1 VGATLTP
8 SPALNSSDLNHIT
21 NYSYPDSS
29 TVTKPTLK
37 INDSHTLNTQTNLN
51 HNFNVIIMNY
61 QSIVPKKA
69 QVACMI
75 DTNDLDIIIAT
86 LTWLSSVFIQVN
98 SSPLDMLSTVKID
111 KMDMEESCCFINVV
125 TLLKKLL

>member
-1 VGATLTP
+1 MTVRVTII
-8 SPALNSSDLNHIT
+8 SD
-21 NYSYPDSS
+21 
-29 TVTKPTLK
+29 
-37 INDSHTLNTQTNLN
+37 